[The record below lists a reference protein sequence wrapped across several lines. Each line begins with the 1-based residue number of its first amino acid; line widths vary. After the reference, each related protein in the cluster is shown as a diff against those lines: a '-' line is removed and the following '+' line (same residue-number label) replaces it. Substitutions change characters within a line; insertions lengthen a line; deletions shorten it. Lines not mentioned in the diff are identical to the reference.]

1 MQLIKVETKY
11 NILKNMVLVGDDNY
25 DHLKKTTSSIWRWL
39 YFSKKEC
46 LVLKELISDESGKKE
61 LKKLINFPLLKG
73 EVN

>member
-1 MQLIKVETKY
+1 
-11 NILKNMVLVGDDNY
+11 
-25 DHLKKTTSSIWRWL
+25 L